1 MSRLGGGGAC
11 RRVPGCECAG
21 EGGRYCLVS
30 WESDKIFWGEGG
42 SGAGRGAAAG
52 GRGKTDQ
59 LRERLGLGGRW
70 SGRPVQYLAVF
81 LWIR

>member
-1 MSRLGGGGAC
+1 MRV
-11 RRVPGCECAG
+11 RR
-21 EGGRYCLVS
+21 GGRAVLPGKLGVRYDIL
-30 WESDKIFWGEGG
+30 GRRG